1 MENYFA
7 PQQQVPIPTL
17 KGPTDP
23 SIAGIKI
30 MSPQQIRETKN
41 HAQKLP
47 IRGVVFLATEVN
59 PSAKIPVSGVVT
71 HHVQNRQ
78 KHLPKHCLGGGRDVR
93 GEVWFG
99 SFFRRLVVS

>member
-7 PQQQVPIPTL
+7 PQQQVPIPTP

-71 HHVQNRQ
+71 FDRREKYMNSRSET
-78 KHLPKHCLGGGRDVR
+78 PKSVR
-93 GEVWFG
+93 
-99 SFFRRLVVS
+99 